1 VKLAISEVAR
11 LTGGEQF
18 GEHRVVSGAAVDSR
32 TVKGGELFVP
42 LRAARDGHAWIS
54 AALVAGAAAY
64 LTELEPQGGTAV
76 RVRETRE
83 ALAALAVHA
92 RATTGATAIG
102 VTGSVG
108 KTTTKDMIGAVL
120 GTTYVTHASA
130 RSFNNEIGVPL
141 TLLGAPD
148 DAEMLVLE
156 LGARAP
162 QDIASL
168 CELAR
173 PSVGVVTRVAAVH
186 TEIFGSIEGVQR
198 AKQEL
203 VEALPADGI
212 AVLNADD
219 PRVAAMASATAAR
232 VITFGSSGD
241 VRGEL
246 LTVDDDLRPTLRLYT
261 PSGMVEAKLSA
272 RGAHQIMNAAAAA
285 AVGFVCG
292 VAAGDVGH
300 ALEHAALSP
309 LRMSL
314 SRNGRGVCILD
325 DSYNAN
331 PVSVEAALR
340 SLVALPAKRRVAV
353 LGAMAELGPS
363 EDAEHRQVANLA
375 QDMGVE
381 VFAVDAPQ
389 YGVECVGMDR
399 IGDCLSDLGDGDA
412 VLVKGS
418 RVAGME
424 RVAAMLR
431 EG

>member
-1 VKLAISEVAR
+1 M
-11 LTGGEQF
+11 
-18 GEHRVVSGAAVDSR
+18 SGAAVDSR

-42 LRAARDGHAWIS
+42 LRAARDGHDWIS
-54 AALVAGAAAY
+54 AALAAGAAAY
-64 LTELEPQGGTAV
+64 LTELEPRGGTAV
-76 RVRETRE
+76 RVRDARE

-92 RATTGATAIG
+92 RATTRATAIG

-162 QDIASL
+162 QGIASL

-203 VEALPADGI
+203 VEALPADGT

-232 VITFGSSGD
+232 VITFGTSGD
-241 VRGEL
+241 VRAEL
-246 LTVDDDLRPTLRLYT
+246 LTVDDDLRPLRLHAFGHGGGEAQR
-261 PSGMVEAKLSA
+261 PRSSPGHECCRGRRRRVRVRSGGGGCRSCP
-272 RGAHQIMNAAAAA
+272 RTSGA
-285 AVGFVCG
+285 
-292 VAAGDVGH
+292 VAAPDEPVAQQPGG
-300 ALEHAALSP
+300 
-309 LRMSL
+309 
-314 SRNGRGVCILD
+314 GRT
-325 DSYNAN
+325 
-331 PVSVEAALR
+331 R
-340 SLVALPAKRRVAV
+340 
-353 LGAMAELGPS
+353 
-363 EDAEHRQVANLA
+363 
-375 QDMGVE
+375 
-381 VFAVDAPQ
+381 
-389 YGVECVGMDR
+389 
-399 IGDCLSDLGDGDA
+399 
-412 VLVKGS
+412 
-418 RVAGME
+418 
-424 RVAAMLR
+424 
-431 EG
+431 